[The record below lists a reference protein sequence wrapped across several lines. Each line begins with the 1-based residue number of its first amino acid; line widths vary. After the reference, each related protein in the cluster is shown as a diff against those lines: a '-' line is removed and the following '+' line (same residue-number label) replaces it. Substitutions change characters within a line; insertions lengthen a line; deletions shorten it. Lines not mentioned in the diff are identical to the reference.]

1 MNYTHL
7 AWVFKASLWVLLRSY
22 VPGMPI
28 SWPCGLASLFPT
40 SLPLLMLFSCLEFLS
55 SSSPCV
61 ETLLILQGPIKCH
74 LLHTTFPYLFIW
86 TESLLPLLL
95 WPIASLHCEYTG
107 LGFILTPQA
116 PPLGNCGSLRAG
128 NTRLTHIRAGNKTY
142 LRISMLL
149 SWIYVKIIETIL
161 EGPSGVVCSKSFI
174 LKQRKLR
181 LRLGN
186 YIFSNPIFLE
196 NLRDWNK
203 RLQCSINSW
212 GPISF

>member
-1 MNYTHL
+1 MSQACPSHDHVAWPRSFLLPCLCSCSSPAWNSFPPHL
-7 AWVFKASLWVLLRSY
+7 HVLKRFSSFKAQLN
-22 VPGMPI
+22 
-28 SWPCGLASLFPT
+28 AT
-40 SLPLLMLFSCLEFLS
+40 SSTPPFLIFSSGQNPSFHYCFDPL
-55 SSSPCV
+55 
-61 ETLLILQGPIKCH
+61 H
-74 LLHTTFPYLFIW
+74 L
-86 TESLLPLLL
+86 
-95 WPIASLHCEYTG
+95 LHCEYTG

-116 PPLGNCGSLRAG
+116 SPLGNCGSLRTG

-186 YIFSNPIFLE
+186 YMFSNPIFLE